1 MLNKVVFLDR
11 DGVINKVALPHDYI
25 KTWNEFELFDGV
37 ATAIKKLNDA
47 QYIVCVVTNQR
58 GVAQGIMSMEDVN
71 EIHKQMQCKL
81 ELSGAHLDA
90 IFVCPHENGT
100 CTCRKPQTGMFQQ
113 AEAIYEIDKNSS
125 YMIGDSES
133 DILAGK
139 KFGIKTIAIT
149 IKEFA
154 ADYKCNSLF
163 EAVNYILQ
171 QEVK

>member
-11 DGVINKVALPHDYI
+11 DGVINKVAAPHDYI

-100 CTCRKPQTGMFQQ
+100 WRLP
-113 AEAIYEIDKNSS
+113 EASNWYVPAS
-125 YMIGDSES
+125 
-133 DILAGK
+133 
-139 KFGIKTIAIT
+139 
-149 IKEFA
+149 
-154 ADYKCNSLF
+154 
-163 EAVNYILQ
+163 
-171 QEVK
+171 

>member
-71 EIHKQMQCKL
+71 EIHKR
-81 ELSGAHLDA
+81 S
-90 IFVCPHENGT
+90 V
-100 CTCRKPQTGMFQQ
+100 
-113 AEAIYEIDKNSS
+113 
-125 YMIGDSES
+125 
-133 DILAGK
+133 
-139 KFGIKTIAIT
+139 
-149 IKEFA
+149 
-154 ADYKCNSLF
+154 SL
-163 EAVNYILQ
+163 N
-171 QEVK
+171 